1 MATNAQ
7 SSGARAD
14 PPTIRDLVE
23 RELTLDELVDEASEE
38 SFPASDPPAWAN
50 GSDRRPRAEGG
61 ESEDSPA

>member
-7 SSGARAD
+7 PPGARPD
-14 PPTIRDLVE
+14 PPTVRDLVE

-50 GSDRRPRAEGG
+50 GSDRRPNREGILP
-61 ESEDSPA
+61 EDSPA